1 MGDIGDDDSQ
11 IWCNIGG
18 ILYTDLREYAGF
30 YKQLY
35 IYGDGILWGNC
46 GCYAYLPIF
55 LIWFI

>member
-1 MGDIGDDDSQ
+1 MGDTGDDDSQ

-35 IYGDGILWGNC
+35 I
-46 GCYAYLPIF
+46 
-55 LIWFI
+55 